1 MVTDER
7 ISLANE
13 ALRKRQLEY
22 FASRPK
28 TTDLGSRLVGKVDQR
43 RDGFQG
49 YSESPRDIPPI
60 PSDVV
65 ELIKS
70 KHGIPSFA
78 SLSSAHLVGDAKKSM
93 EKAINGMG
101 SWSAQQK
108 AAPSCLSAMLM
119 SASTS
124 TTTGFGVGKTH
135 LAKAAGY
142 EAFSEI
148 FWSGDVNSSFIN
160 WRGKF
165 FTSTDIVQEDALS
178 RIGKSKVVIIDDV
191 GRETSIKFVAAVE
204 QTAERQKRYFGVI
217 DHCYR
222 RKIPIIITS
231 NLGRNE
237 FIEAV
242 GGAAF
247 SRLLEM
253 VRPEFMFNLAG
264 VPDHRAK
271 IGGWEAW

>member
-1 MVTDER
+1 MVE

-13 ALRKRQLEY
+13 ALRKRQAEH

-28 TTDLGSRLVGKVDQR
+28 TTDQVGSRLVAKADQR
-43 RDGFQG
+43 REVLQSH
-49 YSESPRDIPPI
+49 SESPRDIPPI
-60 PSDVV
+60 PNNEVV
-65 ELIKS
+65 EQIKA
-70 KHGIPSFA
+70 KFGIPSFA
-78 SLSSAHLVGDAKKSM
+78 SLSSAHLGGDAKKSM
-93 EKAINGMG
+93 EKAINGMKN
-101 SWSAQQK
+101 WSAQQK
-108 AAPSCLSAMLM
+108 AAPSPLSAMLM
-119 SASTS
+119 SAPTPN
-124 TTTGFGVGKTH
+124 TTGFGVGKTH

-142 EAFSEI
+142 EAFSEV
-148 FWSGDVNSSFIN
+148 FWSGNVNSSFIN
-160 WRGKF
+160 WQGKF
-165 FTSTDIVQEDALS
+165 FTSAEIVQEDALS

-191 GRETSIKFVAAVE
+191 GRETTIKFVAAVE
-204 QTAERQKRYFGVI
+204 QIAERQKRYFSVI
-217 DHCYR
+217 DYCYQ
-222 RKIPIIITS
+222 RKIPMILTS

-237 FIEAV
+237 FLEAV